1 MMQGATAII
10 GVLVGFL
17 VVGVVGVYIGDAMIT
32 AVSGGDGV
40 PNETRDT
47 FYTSE
52 VTVVE
57 TFELGVTLCKIIV
70 IVSVAGIVFEA
81 LQQTGLIPGFNQGK
95 QGGI

>member
-17 VVGVVGVYIGDAMIT
+17 VVGVIGIYIGDAMID
-32 AVSGGDGV
+32 AA
-40 PNETRDT
+40 NL
-47 FYTSE
+47 SE
-52 VTVVE
+52 GATLYGSQTEIIE

-70 IVSVAGIVFEA
+70 IVSVAGIIFSM
-81 LQQTGLIPGFNQGK
+81 LQYTGLIPKFGGE

>member
-17 VVGVVGVYIGDAMIT
+17 VVGVIGIYIGDAMIDAANLSEDAT
-32 AVSGGDGV
+32 LYGSQ
-40 PNETRDT
+40 NEII
-47 FYTSE
+47 
-52 VTVVE
+52 E

-70 IVSVAGIVFEA
+70 IVSVAGIIFSM
-81 LQQTGLIPGFNQGK
+81 LQYTGLIPKFSGGE